1 MFFEFEYKGIL
12 VRQLNSCYRALILIS
27 AIGISV
33 PFSFANN
40 LNQIQQK
47 IQQQT
52 SKINEQKQKR
62 SALQATLKTQEIE
75 MGKVL
80 DKLQKT
86 EMSLGEIRQTIKT
99 TEAEISRLEKQEK
112 QQKEKLKEQLD
123 SAYRSGVNPSVLER
137 LMSDNAKNAER
148 MAAYYEHMNNIR
160 IDAIHEIRKTQADLT
175 ARRDELKLQQ
185 QSQQSQLNE
194 HKKQEKD
201 LKKVQSQRESTLRAI
216 DKTLERDESRLENLR
231 NNETALR
238 QQLEKAQK
246 EDVQAQ
252 KREQQ
257 EANKSTITVK
267 SDNTPIKAGKYIMPV
282 SGNVITKFGNN
293 WHGVVIAAPAGTSVK
308 AMASGRVIMA
318 QWLAGYGQMVAIDH
332 GNGDISLYGYNQSVS
347 VSKGNK
353 VQGGQVIAKVGNSG
367 GQSRS
372 ALYFGVT
379 RKGTPIN
386 PLNLVK

>member
-1 MFFEFEYKGIL
+1 MNKKGIL
-12 VRQLNSCYRALILIS
+12 VKRRNFDFWALLLGGVISIS
-27 AIGISV
+27 AS
-33 PFSFANN
+33 FSFANN

-62 SALQATLKTQEIE
+62 TALQSTLKTQEVE

-86 EMSLGEIRQTIKT
+86 EMSLGEIRQTIKA
-99 TEAEISRLEKQEK
+99 TELEINRLEKQEK

-137 LMSDNAKNAER
+137 LMSEDAKNAER
-148 MAAYYEHMNNIR
+148 MTAYYEHMNNIR
-160 IDAIHEIRKTQADLT
+160 IDAIHEIRKTQADLK
-175 ARRDELKLQQ
+175 ARRDELKGQQ
-185 QSQQSQLNE
+185 KDHQSQLNE
-194 HKKQEKD
+194 HKKQERD
-201 LKKVQSQRESTLRAI
+201 LKKVQAQRESTLRSI
-216 DKTLERDESRLENLR
+216 DKTLEQDQSRLENLR
-231 NNETALR
+231 NNEAALR
-238 QQLEKAQK
+238 QQLEQAQK
-246 EDVQAQ
+246 ESEQAQ

-257 EANKSTITVK
+257 AAKSK
-267 SDNTPIKAGKYIMPV
+267 SQSNAKVDTTPIKAGRYTMPV

-332 GNGDISLYGYNQSVS
+332 GNGDISLYGYNQSIS
-347 VSKGNK
+347 VSKGSR
-353 VQGGQVIAKVGNSG
+353 VQGGQAIAKVGNSG
-367 GQSRS
+367 GQNRS

>member
-1 MFFEFEYKGIL
+1 MKRRNFDFW
-12 VRQLNSCYRALILIS
+12 ALLLGGAIS
-27 AIGISV
+27 LSAS
-33 PFSFANN
+33 FSFANN

-62 SALQATLKTQEIE
+62 TALQSTLKTQEVE

-86 EMSLGEIRQTIKT
+86 EMSLGEIRQTIKA
-99 TEAEISRLEKQEK
+99 TELEINRLEKQEK

-137 LMSDNAKNAER
+137 LMSEDAKNAER
-148 MAAYYEHMNNIR
+148 MTAYYEHMNNIR
-160 IDAIHEIRKTQADLT
+160 IDAIHEIRKTQADLK
-175 ARRDELKLQQ
+175 ARRDELKGQQ
-185 QSQQSQLNE
+185 KDHQSQLNE
-194 HKKQEKD
+194 HKKQERD
-201 LKKVQSQRESTLRAI
+201 LKKVQAQRESTLRSI
-216 DKTLERDESRLENLR
+216 DKTLEQDQSRLENLR
-231 NNETALR
+231 NNEAALR
-238 QQLEKAQK
+238 QQLEQAQR
-246 EDVQAQ
+246 ESEQAQ

-257 EANKSTITVK
+257 AAKSK
-267 SDNTPIKAGKYIMPV
+267 SQSNAKVDTSPIKAGRYTMPV

-293 WHGVVIAAPAGTSVK
+293 WHGVVIAVPAGTSVK

-332 GNGDISLYGYNQSVS
+332 GNGDISLYGYNQSIS
-347 VSKGNK
+347 VSKGSR

-367 GQSRS
+367 GQNRS

>member
-1 MFFEFEYKGIL
+1 ML
-12 VRQLNSCYRALILIS
+12 VKRRNFDFWALLLGGAIS
-27 AIGISV
+27 LSAS
-33 PFSFANN
+33 FSFANN

-62 SALQATLKTQEIE
+62 TALQSTLKTQEVE

-86 EMSLGEIRQTIKT
+86 EMSLGEIRQTIKA
-99 TEAEISRLEKQEK
+99 TELEISRLEKQER

-137 LMSDNAKNAER
+137 LMSEDAKNAER
-148 MAAYYEHMNNIR
+148 MTAYYEHMNNIR
-160 IDAIHEIRKTQADLT
+160 IDAIHEIRKTQADLK
-175 ARRDELKLQQ
+175 ARRDELKGQQ
-185 QSQQSQLNE
+185 KDHQSQLNE
-194 HKKQEKD
+194 HKKQERD
-201 LKKVQSQRESTLRAI
+201 LKKVQAQRESTLRSI
-216 DKTLERDESRLENLR
+216 DKTLEQDQSRLKNLR
-231 NNETALR
+231 NNEAALR
-238 QQLEKAQK
+238 QQLEQAQR
-246 EDVQAQ
+246 ESEQAQ

-257 EANKSTITVK
+257 AAKSKSQSNANAKVDT
-267 SDNTPIKAGKYIMPV
+267 TPIKAGRYTMPV

-332 GNGDISLYGYNQSVS
+332 GNGDISLYGYNQSIS
-347 VSKGNK
+347 VSKGSR

-367 GQSRS
+367 GQNRS

>member
-1 MFFEFEYKGIL
+1 MKQRNFYYW
-12 VRQLNSCYRALILIS
+12 VLILGGALS
-27 AIGISV
+27 FSV
-33 PFSFANN
+33 PSSWANN

-62 SALQATLKTQEIE
+62 TALQSTLKSQEIE

-86 EMSLGEIRQTIKT
+86 EMSLGEIRQTIKA
-99 TEAEISRLEKQEK
+99 TEMEITRLEKQEK

-137 LMSDNAKNAER
+137 LLSEDAKNAER
-148 MAAYYEHMNNIR
+148 MTAYYEHMNNIR
-160 IDAIHEIRKTQADLT
+160 IDAIHEIRKTQADLK
-175 ARRDELKLQQ
+175 ARRDELKAQLKDH
-185 QSQQSQLNE
+185 QSQLNE

-201 LKKVQSQRESTLRAI
+201 LKKVQSQRESTLRSI
-216 DKTLERDESRLENLR
+216 DKTLEQDQSRLENLR
-231 NNETALR
+231 SNEQALR
-238 QQLEKAQK
+238 QQLDKAQK
-246 EDVQAQ
+246 ESDQAQ
-252 KREQQ
+252 KREQEQ
-257 EANKSTITVK
+257 AKAKPNQKIDT
-267 SDNTPIKAGKYIMPV
+267 TPIKAGKYTMPV

-293 WHGVVIAAPAGTSVK
+293 WHGVVIAAPAGTSVR

-347 VSKGNK
+347 VSKGNR
-353 VQGGQVIAKVGNSG
+353 VQGGQVIAKVGNTG
-367 GQSRS
+367 GQSRP

>member
-1 MFFEFEYKGIL
+1 MKRRNFDFW
-12 VRQLNSCYRALILIS
+12 ALLLGGAIS
-27 AIGISV
+27 LSAS
-33 PFSFANN
+33 FSFANN

-62 SALQATLKTQEIE
+62 TALQSTLKTQEVE

-86 EMSLGEIRQTIKT
+86 EMSLGEIRQTIKA
-99 TEAEISRLEKQEK
+99 TELEISRLEKQER

-137 LMSDNAKNAER
+137 LMSEDAKNAER
-148 MAAYYEHMNNIR
+148 MTAYYEHMNNIR
-160 IDAIHEIRKTQADLT
+160 IDAIHEIRKTQADLK
-175 ARRDELKLQQ
+175 ARRDELKGQQ
-185 QSQQSQLNE
+185 KDHQSQLNE
-194 HKKQEKD
+194 HKKQERD
-201 LKKVQSQRESTLRAI
+201 LKKVQAQRESTLRSI
-216 DKTLERDESRLENLR
+216 DKTLEQDQSRLKNLR
-231 NNETALR
+231 NNEAALR
-238 QQLEKAQK
+238 QQLEQAQR
-246 EDVQAQ
+246 ESEQAQ

-257 EANKSTITVK
+257 AAKSKSQSNANAKVDT
-267 SDNTPIKAGKYIMPV
+267 TPIKAGRYTMPV

-332 GNGDISLYGYNQSVS
+332 GNGDISLYGYNQSIS
-347 VSKGNK
+347 VSKGSR

-367 GQSRS
+367 GQNRS

>member
-1 MFFEFEYKGIL
+1 ML
-12 VRQLNSCYRALILIS
+12 VKQRNFYYWALILGGALS
-27 AIGISV
+27 FSV
-33 PFSFANN
+33 PSSWANN

-62 SALQATLKTQEIE
+62 IALQSTLKSQEIE

-86 EMSLGEIRQTIKT
+86 EMSLGEIRQTIKA
-99 TEAEISRLEKQEK
+99 TELEITRLEKQEK

-137 LMSDNAKNAER
+137 LLSEDAKNAER
-148 MAAYYEHMNNIR
+148 MATYYEHMNNIR
-160 IDAIHEIRKTQADLT
+160 IDSIVEIRKTQADLKT
-175 ARRDELKLQQ
+175 RRDELKAQLKDH
-185 QSQQSQLNE
+185 QSQLNE

-201 LKKVQSQRESTLRAI
+201 LKKVQIQRESTLRSI
-216 DKTLERDESRLENLR
+216 DKTLEQDQSRLENLR
-231 NNETALR
+231 SNEQALK
-238 QQLEKAQK
+238 QQLDKAQK
-246 EDVQAQ
+246 ESEQAQ

-257 EANKSTITVK
+257 QAKSSK
-267 SDNTPIKAGKYIMPV
+267 SSDNVSSAPIKAGKYTMPV
-282 SGNVITKFGNN
+282 SGNIITKFGNN
-293 WHGVVIAAPAGTSVK
+293 WHGVVIGAAAGTSVK

-318 QWLAGYGQMVAIDH
+318 QWLAGYGNMVAIDH

-347 VSKGNK
+347 VSKGNR
-353 VQGGQVIAKVGNSG
+353 VQGGQVIAKVGNTG
-367 GQSRS
+367 GQTRP

-379 RKGTPIN
+379 RKGTPVN

>member
-1 MFFEFEYKGIL
+1 MLGI
-12 VRQLNSCYRALILIS
+12 S
-27 AIGISV
+27 SV
-33 PFSFANN
+33 PFSYANN

-80 DKLQKT
+80 DRLQKT
-86 EMSLGEIRQTIKT
+86 EMSLSEIRQTIKR
-99 TEAEISRLEKQEK
+99 TESDIARLEKQEK

-137 LMSDNAKNAER
+137 LMSEKAKNSER
-148 MAAYYEHMNNIR
+148 MTAYYEHMNNIR
-160 IDAIHEIRKTQADLT
+160 IDAIHEIRKTQADLS
-175 ARRDELKLQQ
+175 ARRDELKSQQ
-185 QSQQSQLNE
+185 QNQQSQLNE
-194 HKKQEKD
+194 QKKQERD
-201 LKKVQSQRESTLRAI
+201 LKKVQSQRESTLRSI
-216 DKTLERDESRLENLR
+216 DKTLEKDESRLENLR
-231 NNETALR
+231 NNEIALR
-238 QQLEKAQK
+238 QQLEKAQR
-246 EDVQAQ
+246 EAAQAQ

-257 EANKSTITVK
+257 AAKSSQSKTTKV
-267 SDNTPIKAGKYIMPV
+267 DNTPIRAGRYTMPV

-308 AMASGRVIMA
+308 AMASGRVIMS

-332 GNGDISLYGYNQSVS
+332 GNGDISLYGYNQSIS
-347 VSKGNK
+347 VSKGSRVK
-353 VQGGQVIAKVGNSG
+353 GGQVIAKVGNSG
-367 GQSRS
+367 GQSRP

-386 PLNLVK
+386 PLTLVK

>member
-1 MFFEFEYKGIL
+1 ML
-12 VRQLNSCYRALILIS
+12 VKQRNFYYWVLILGGALS
-27 AIGISV
+27 FSV
-33 PFSFANN
+33 PSSWANN

-62 SALQATLKTQEIE
+62 IALQSTLKTQEIE

-80 DKLQKT
+80 DRLQKT
-86 EMSLGEIRQTIKT
+86 EMSLGEIRQTIKA
-99 TEAEISRLEKQEK
+99 TELEITRLEKQEK

-137 LMSDNAKNAER
+137 LLSEDAKNAER
-148 MAAYYEHMNNIR
+148 MATYYGHMNNIR
-160 IDAIHEIRKTQADLT
+160 IDSIVEIRKTQADLKI
-175 ARRDELKLQQ
+175 RRDELKAQLKDH
-185 QSQQSQLNE
+185 QSQLNE

-201 LKKVQSQRESTLRAI
+201 LKKVQIQRESTLRSI
-216 DKTLERDESRLENLR
+216 DKTLEQDQSRLENLR
-231 NNETALR
+231 SNEQALK
-238 QQLEKAQK
+238 QQLDKAQK
-246 EDVQAQ
+246 ESEQAQ

-257 EANKSTITVK
+257 QAKSSK
-267 SDNTPIKAGKYIMPV
+267 SSDNVSSAQIKAGKYTMPV
-282 SGNVITKFGNN
+282 SGNIITKFGNN
-293 WHGVVIAAPAGTSVK
+293 WHGVVIGAAAGTSVK

-318 QWLAGYGQMVAIDH
+318 QWLAGYGNMVAIDH

-347 VSKGNK
+347 VSKGNR
-353 VQGGQVIAKVGNSG
+353 VQGGQVIAKVGNTG
-367 GQSRS
+367 GQTRP

-379 RKGTPIN
+379 RKGTPVN

>member
-1 MFFEFEYKGIL
+1 MRVKRFHFSYWFFIL
-12 VRQLNSCYRALILIS
+12 GGAVSLAAPLTL
-27 AIGISV
+27 
-33 PFSFANN
+33 ANN

-47 IQQQT
+47 IQKQT

-62 SALQATLKTQEIE
+62 TELQSTLKSQEIE

-86 EMSLGEIRQTIKT
+86 EMSLGEIRQTIKA
-99 TEAEISRLEKQEK
+99 TEIEITRLEKQEK
-112 QQKEKLKEQLD
+112 EQKERLKEQLD

-137 LMSDNAKNAER
+137 LLSEDAQNTER
-148 MAAYYEHMNNIR
+148 MSAYYEHMNNIR
-160 IDAIHEIRKTQADLT
+160 IDAIHDIRKTQADLK
-175 ARRDELKLQQ
+175 ARRDELKGQQ
-185 QSQQSQLNE
+185 KNQQSQLNE
-194 HKKQEKD
+194 QKQQEKD
-201 LKKVQSQRESTLRAI
+201 LKKVQSQRESTLRSI
-216 DKTLERDESRLENLR
+216 DKTLAQDESRLENLR
-231 NNETALR
+231 SNEQALR
-238 QQLEKAQK
+238 QQLDKAQQ
-246 EDVQAQ
+246 ESAQAQ

-257 EANKSTITVK
+257 QASQSGKTKIDT
-267 SDNTPIKAGKYIMPV
+267 TPIKAGKYTMPV

-293 WHGVVIAAPAGTSVK
+293 WHGVVIAAPAGTPVK

-332 GNGDISLYGYNQSVS
+332 GNGDISLYGYNQSIS
-347 VSKGNK
+347 VSKGAR
-353 VQGGQVIAKVGNSG
+353 VQGGQTIAKVGNTG

-386 PLNLVK
+386 PLRLVN

>member
-1 MFFEFEYKGIL
+1 ML
-12 VRQLNSCYRALILIS
+12 VKRRNFDFWALLLGGAIS
-27 AIGISV
+27 LSAS
-33 PFSFANN
+33 FSFANN

-62 SALQATLKTQEIE
+62 TALQSTLKTQEVE

-86 EMSLGEIRQTIKT
+86 EMSLGEIRQTIKA
-99 TEAEISRLEKQEK
+99 TELEISRLEKQEK

-137 LMSDNAKNAER
+137 LMSEDAKNAER
-148 MAAYYEHMNNIR
+148 MTAYYEHMNNIR
-160 IDAIHEIRKTQADLT
+160 IDAIHEIRKTQADLK
-175 ARRDELKLQQ
+175 ARRDELKGQQ
-185 QSQQSQLNE
+185 KDHQSQLNE
-194 HKKQEKD
+194 HKKQERD
-201 LKKVQSQRESTLRAI
+201 LKKVQAQRESTLRSI
-216 DKTLERDESRLENLR
+216 DKTLEQDQSRLENLR
-231 NNETALR
+231 NNEAALR
-238 QQLEKAQK
+238 QQLEQAQR
-246 EDVQAQ
+246 ESEQAQ

-257 EANKSTITVK
+257 AAKSKSQSNANAKVDT
-267 SDNTPIKAGKYIMPV
+267 TPIKAGRYTMPV

-332 GNGDISLYGYNQSVS
+332 GNGDISLYGYNQSIS
-347 VSKGNK
+347 VSKGSR

-367 GQSRS
+367 GQNRS

>member
-1 MFFEFEYKGIL
+1 ML
-12 VRQLNSCYRALILIS
+12 VKRRNFDFWALLLGGAIS
-27 AIGISV
+27 LSAS
-33 PFSFANN
+33 FSFANN

-62 SALQATLKTQEIE
+62 TALQSTLKTQEVE

-86 EMSLGEIRQTIKT
+86 EMSLGEIRQTIKA
-99 TEAEISRLEKQEK
+99 TELEINRLEKQEK

-137 LMSDNAKNAER
+137 LMSEDAKNAER
-148 MAAYYEHMNNIR
+148 MTAYYEHMNNIR
-160 IDAIHEIRKTQADLT
+160 IDAIHEIRKTQADLK
-175 ARRDELKLQQ
+175 ARRDELKGQQ
-185 QSQQSQLNE
+185 KDHQSQLNE
-194 HKKQEKD
+194 HKKQERD
-201 LKKVQSQRESTLRAI
+201 LKKVQAQRESTLRSI
-216 DKTLERDESRLENLR
+216 DKTLEQDQSRLENLR
-231 NNETALR
+231 NNEAALR
-238 QQLEKAQK
+238 QQLEQAQR
-246 EDVQAQ
+246 ESEQAQ

-257 EANKSTITVK
+257 AAKSK
-267 SDNTPIKAGKYIMPV
+267 SQSNAKVDTSPIKAGRYTMPV

-293 WHGVVIAAPAGTSVK
+293 WHGVVIAVPAGTSVK

-332 GNGDISLYGYNQSVS
+332 GNGDISLYGYNQSIS
-347 VSKGNK
+347 VSKGSR

-367 GQSRS
+367 GQNRS

>member
-1 MFFEFEYKGIL
+1 MKRI
-12 VRQLNSCYRALILIS
+12 NSYTWVVIFGGV
-27 AIGISV
+27 IGAAV
-33 PFSFANN
+33 PLSFANN

-62 SALQATLKTQEIE
+62 NELQSTLKTQEVE

-86 EMSLGEIRQTIKT
+86 QMSLSEVRQTIKN
-99 TEAEISRLEKQEK
+99 TEAEIARLEKLEK
-112 QQKEKLKEQLD
+112 DQKEKLKEQLD

-137 LMSDNAKNAER
+137 LMSEEAKNAER
-148 MAAYYEHMNNIR
+148 MTAYYEHINNIR
-160 IDAIHEIRKTQADLT
+160 IDVIKDIRKTQADLK
-175 ARRDELKLQQ
+175 ARRDELTGQQ
-185 QSQQSQLNE
+185 KDHQSQLNE
-194 HKKQEKD
+194 QKKQERD
-201 LKKVQSQRESTLRAI
+201 LKKVQSQRESTLRSLN
-216 DKTLERDESRLENLR
+216 KTLEKDESRLENLR
-231 NNETALR
+231 NNEIALK

-246 EDVQAQ
+246 EAQQAE

-257 EANKSTITVK
+257 EAKSSK
-267 SDNTPIKAGKYIMPV
+267 SSDKVSSTPIKAGRYTMPI
-282 SGNVITKFGNN
+282 SGNIITKFGNN
-293 WHGVVIAAPAGTSVK
+293 WHGVVIGAAAGTSVK

-318 QWLAGYGQMVAIDH
+318 QWLAGYGNMVAIDH
-332 GNGDISLYGYNQSVS
+332 GNGDISLYGYNQSILVN
-347 VSKGNK
+347 KGSR
-353 VQGGQVIAKVGNSG
+353 VTGGQVIARVGNTG
-367 GQSRS
+367 GQSRP

>member
-1 MFFEFEYKGIL
+1 
-12 VRQLNSCYRALILIS
+12 
-27 AIGISV
+27 
-33 PFSFANN
+33 
-40 LNQIQQK
+40 
-47 IQQQT
+47 
-52 SKINEQKQKR
+52 
-62 SALQATLKTQEIE
+62 

-86 EMSLGEIRQTIKT
+86 EMSLGEIRQTIKS
-99 TEAEISRLEKQEK
+99 TEMEISRLEKLEK

-137 LMSDNAKNAER
+137 LMSEEAKNAER
-148 MAAYYEHMNNIR
+148 MTAYYEHMNNIR
-160 IDAIHEIRKTQADLT
+160 IDAIHEIRKTQADLK
-175 ARRDELKLQQ
+175 ARRDELKAQLKDH
-185 QSQQSQLNE
+185 QSQLNE

-201 LKKVQSQRESTLRAI
+201 LKKVQSQRESTLRSI
-216 DKTLERDESRLENLR
+216 DKTLEQDESRLENLR
-231 NNETALR
+231 SNAQALK
-238 QQLEKAQK
+238 QQLDKAQK
-246 EDVQAQ
+246 ESDQAQ
-252 KREQQ
+252 KREQEQ
-257 EANKSTITVK
+257 AKAKPNQKIDT
-267 SDNTPIKAGKYIMPV
+267 TPIKAGKYTMPV

-293 WHGVVIAAPAGTSVK
+293 WHGVVIAAPAGTSVR

-347 VSKGNK
+347 VSKGSR
-353 VQGGQVIAKVGNSG
+353 VQGGQVIAKVGNTG
-367 GQSRS
+367 GQSRP

>member
-1 MFFEFEYKGIL
+1 MGG
-12 VRQLNSCYRALILIS
+12 AIS
-27 AIGISV
+27 LSAS
-33 PFSFANN
+33 FSFANN

-62 SALQATLKTQEIE
+62 TALQSTLKTQEVE

-86 EMSLGEIRQTIKT
+86 EMSLGEIRQTIKA
-99 TEAEISRLEKQEK
+99 TELEISRLEKQER

-137 LMSDNAKNAER
+137 LMSEDAKNAER
-148 MAAYYEHMNNIR
+148 MTAYYEHMNNIR
-160 IDAIHEIRKTQADLT
+160 IDAIHEIRKTQADLK
-175 ARRDELKLQQ
+175 ARRDELKGQQ
-185 QSQQSQLNE
+185 KDHQSQLNE
-194 HKKQEKD
+194 HKKQERD
-201 LKKVQSQRESTLRAI
+201 LKKVQAQRESTLRSI
-216 DKTLERDESRLENLR
+216 DKTLEQDQSRLKNLR
-231 NNETALR
+231 NNEAALR
-238 QQLEKAQK
+238 QQLEQAQR
-246 EDVQAQ
+246 ESEQAQ

-257 EANKSTITVK
+257 AAKSKSQSNANAKVDT
-267 SDNTPIKAGKYIMPV
+267 TPIKAGRYTMPV

-332 GNGDISLYGYNQSVS
+332 GNGDISLYGYNQSIS
-347 VSKGNK
+347 VSKGSR

-367 GQSRS
+367 GQNRS

>member
-1 MFFEFEYKGIL
+1 ML
-12 VRQLNSCYRALILIS
+12 VRKLNSCYWALVLIG
-27 AIGISV
+27 AVGIST

-86 EMSLGEIRQTIKT
+86 EMSLGEIRQTIKM
-99 TEAEISRLEKQEK
+99 TEAEIARLEKQEK

-137 LMSDNAKNAER
+137 LMSEEAKNSER
-148 MAAYYEHMNNIR
+148 MTAYYEHMNNIR

-175 ARRDELKLQQ
+175 ARRDELKSQQ
-185 QSQQSQLNE
+185 KNQQSQLNE

-201 LKKVQSQRESTLRAI
+201 LKKVQSQRESTLRSI
-216 DKTLERDESRLENLR
+216 DKTLEKDENRLENLR
-231 NNETALR
+231 NNEIALR

-246 EDVQAQ
+246 EAAQAQ

-257 EANKSTITVK
+257 AARDNKSKTKAVDT
-267 SDNTPIKAGKYIMPV
+267 TPIKAGKYTMPV
-282 SGNVITKFGNN
+282 SGNIITKFGNN

-308 AMASGRVIMA
+308 AMASGRVIMS

-347 VSKGNK
+347 VSKGNR
-353 VQGGQVIAKVGNSG
+353 VQGGQVIAKVGNTG
-367 GQSRS
+367 GQSRP

-379 RKGTPIN
+379 RKGNPIN
-386 PLNLVK
+386 PLNLVR

>member
-1 MFFEFEYKGIL
+1 MKKPQFYYLTLLLGG
-12 VRQLNSCYRALILIS
+12 
-27 AIGISV
+27 AIGLSV
-33 PFSFANN
+33 PFSWANN

-62 SALQATLKTQEIE
+62 TALQSTLKSQEIE

-86 EMSLGEIRQTIKT
+86 EMSLGEIRQTIKS
-99 TEAEISRLEKQEK
+99 TEMEISRLEKLEK

-137 LMSDNAKNAER
+137 LMSEEAKNAER
-148 MAAYYEHMNNIR
+148 MTAYYEHMNNIR
-160 IDAIHEIRKTQADLT
+160 IDAIHEIRKTQADLK
-175 ARRDELKLQQ
+175 ARHDELKGQQ
-185 QSQQSQLNE
+185 KDHQSQLNE

-201 LKKVQSQRESTLRAI
+201 LKKVQSQRESTLRSI
-216 DKTLERDESRLENLR
+216 DKTLEQDESRLENLR
-231 NNETALR
+231 SNAQALK
-238 QQLEKAQK
+238 QQLDKAQK
-246 EDVQAQ
+246 ESDQAQ
-252 KREQQ
+252 KREQEQ
-257 EANKSTITVK
+257 AKAKPNQKIDT
-267 SDNTPIKAGKYIMPV
+267 TPIKAGKYTMPV

-347 VSKGNK
+347 VSKGNR
-353 VQGGQVIAKVGNSG
+353 VSGGQVIAKVGNTG

>member
-1 MFFEFEYKGIL
+1 MKRRNFDFW
-12 VRQLNSCYRALILIS
+12 ALLLGGAIS
-27 AIGISV
+27 LSAS
-33 PFSFANN
+33 FSFANN

-62 SALQATLKTQEIE
+62 TALQSTLKTQEVE

-86 EMSLGEIRQTIKT
+86 EMSLGEIRQTIKA
-99 TEAEISRLEKQEK
+99 TELEISRLEKQEK

-137 LMSDNAKNAER
+137 LMSEDAKNAER
-148 MAAYYEHMNNIR
+148 MTTYYEHMNNIR
-160 IDAIHEIRKTQADLT
+160 IDAIHEIRKTQADLK
-175 ARRDELKLQQ
+175 ARRDELKGQQ
-185 QSQQSQLNE
+185 KDHQSQLNE
-194 HKKQEKD
+194 HKKQERD
-201 LKKVQSQRESTLRAI
+201 LKKVQAQRESTLRSI
-216 DKTLERDESRLENLR
+216 DKMLEQDQGRLENLR
-231 NNETALR
+231 NNEAALR
-238 QQLEKAQK
+238 QQLEQAQR
-246 EDVQAQ
+246 ESEQAQ

-257 EANKSTITVK
+257 AAKSKSQSNANAKVDT
-267 SDNTPIKAGKYIMPV
+267 TPIKAGRYTMPV

-332 GNGDISLYGYNQSVS
+332 GNGDISLYGYNQSIS
-347 VSKGNK
+347 VSKGSR

-367 GQSRS
+367 GQNRS

>member
-1 MFFEFEYKGIL
+1 MFVKRINFYARVLIFGGVIGT
-12 VRQLNSCYRALILIS
+12 AL
-27 AIGISV
+27 

-62 SALQATLKTQEIE
+62 TALQSTLKSQEIE

-86 EMSLGEIRQTIKT
+86 EMSLGEIRQTVKA
-99 TEAEISRLEKQEK
+99 TEMEIVRLEKQEQ

-137 LMSDNAKNAER
+137 LMSEEAKNAER

-160 IDAIHEIRKTQADLT
+160 IDAIGEIRQTQADLKT
-175 ARRDELKLQQ
+175 RRDELKAQLKDHQL
-185 QSQQSQLNE
+185 QLNE
-194 HKKQEKD
+194 HKKQERD
-201 LKKVQSQRESTLRAI
+201 LKKVQAQRESTLRSI
-216 DKTLERDESRLENLR
+216 DKTLEQDQNRLENLR
-231 NNETALR
+231 SNEQALR
-238 QQLEKAQK
+238 EQLAKAQK
-246 EDVQAQ
+246 ESEQAQ

-257 EANKSTITVK
+257 QAKSSK
-267 SDNTPIKAGKYIMPV
+267 SSDNVSSTPIKAGKYTMPV
-282 SGNVITKFGNN
+282 SGNIITKFGNN
-293 WHGVVIAAPAGTSVK
+293 WHGVVIGATAGTSVK

-318 QWLAGYGQMVAIDH
+318 QWLAGYGNMVAIDH

-347 VSKGNK
+347 VSKGNQ
-353 VQGGQVIAKVGNSG
+353 VQGGQVIAKVGNTG